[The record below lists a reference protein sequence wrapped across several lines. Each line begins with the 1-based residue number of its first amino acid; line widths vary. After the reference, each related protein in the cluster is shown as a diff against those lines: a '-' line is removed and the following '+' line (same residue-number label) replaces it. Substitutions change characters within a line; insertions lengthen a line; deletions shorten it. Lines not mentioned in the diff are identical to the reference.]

1 MCGCGTVGAALRK
14 SQGMLGGGERKATNQ
29 KHVSALRFRGLELG
43 ARASLSERVRAA
55 SFTVRAC
62 VRAC

>member
-1 MCGCGTVGAALRK
+1 
-14 SQGMLGGGERKATNQ
+14 MLGGGERKATNQ

-62 VRAC
+62 VRAESFLRQ